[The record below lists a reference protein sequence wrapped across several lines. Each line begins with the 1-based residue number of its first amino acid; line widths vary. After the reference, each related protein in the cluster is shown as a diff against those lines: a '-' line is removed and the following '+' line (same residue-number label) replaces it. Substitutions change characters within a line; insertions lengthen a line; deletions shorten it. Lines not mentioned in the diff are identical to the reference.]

1 SENAYMRRNLFRVPG
16 FCKRRSIVAHLPGRS
31 IPMSSPLRLL
41 VLAPLV
47 VLCGCSNTLNP
58 FCGSSRPA
66 PLIGSL
72 SPSTVTF
79 TQVQQGVLLKVNGSN
94 FVSASEILING
105 KALGPTV
112 VSNHQLQIMLTSGA
126 ISGPGNVSVKV
137 M

>member
-1 SENAYMRRNLFRVPG
+1 MT
-16 FCKRRSIVAHLPGRS
+16 
-31 IPMSSPLRLL
+31 SSLRL
-41 VLAPLV
+41 VALAPLV
-47 VLCGCSNTLNP
+47 ILAGCSNALNP

-112 VSNHQLQIMLTSGA
+112 VSNQQLQIMLTSGV

-137 M
+137 MTPSGNVGDVGCSSGGTSSALTLTVQ